1 MSIGTVL
8 DEAWTLFTRFFLRFF
23 LIALVVFASINL
35 VYALLVEA
43 ISSDNDG
50 AAVLLALLGLATAV
64 IGATWLQGAFVYAVQ
79 DARDGTFDASLGQIF
94 SRVAPSI
101 LPLLGAGL
109 LAGLGIALGFLLLI
123 IPGLFLITI
132 WAVVA
137 PVIVVEKPGVFAA
150 FGRSREL
157 VRGHGWTVFGIVH
170 HHRAPLRHRERAP
183 SGRVLRAARVPRDP
197 HRLDDRAGRRHAL
210 RRDRDRGHVLPASR
224 GRRRRCRDAR
234 RGVTL
239 DPETEARIEEPAS
252 ADAVREARLTPAEAV
267 EHMRIRLPDRGNR
280 KLRRVLERANA
291 DRVLKGWWHVAN
303 VNAVVRLQI
312 NDHSWVHI
320 QIVANIALKL
330 LRQLTKHRIEPSV
343 VRDYGMTNED
353 AEVVVVLAALTHCVG
368 MSVHRRGHEDWSL
381 FLAEPKLRELLDG
394 IYEEP
399 DRTVIVS
406 EVLQAITSHRA
417 DGEPLSLEAGIMRVG
432 DALDMAKGR
441 SRIPFEKG
449 QVSMHSLSAAAVEEV
464 LIVDGEVKPVRIEII
479 MNNSS
484 GLFQVDGL
492 LKAKLRGSGLEPHV
506 EVIAHIDTADE
517 KRLVPEYR
525 LEI

>member
-1 MSIGTVL
+1 M
-8 DEAWTLFTRFFLRFF
+8 
-23 LIALVVFASINL
+23 
-35 VYALLVEA
+35 
-43 ISSDNDG
+43 
-50 AAVLLALLGLATAV
+50 
-64 IGATWLQGAFVYAVQ
+64 
-79 DARDGTFDASLGQIF
+79 
-94 SRVAPSI
+94 
-101 LPLLGAGL
+101 
-109 LAGLGIALGFLLLI
+109 
-123 IPGLFLITI
+123 
-132 WAVVA
+132 
-137 PVIVVEKPGVFAA
+137 
-150 FGRSREL
+150 
-157 VRGHGWTVFGIVH
+157 
-170 HHRAPLRHRERAP
+170 
-183 SGRVLRAARVPRDP
+183 
-197 HRLDDRAGRRHAL
+197 
-210 RRDRDRGHVLPASR
+210 
-224 GRRRRCRDAR
+224 
-234 RGVTL
+234 TL
-239 DPETEARIEEPAS
+239 DPETEARIDEPAS

-291 DRVLKGWWHVAN
+291 DPELKGWWHVAN
-303 VNAVVRLQI
+303 VNAVVRLEI

-330 LRQLTKHRIEPSV
+330 LRQLTKHGVEPSV
-343 VRDYGMTNED
+343 VRDYSMQNED

-381 FLAEPKLRELLDG
+381 FLAEPKLRELLEG
-394 IYEEP
+394 IYDEP

-417 DGEPLSLEAGIMRVG
+417 DGEPLSLEAGILRVG

-449 QVSMHSLSAAAVEEV
+449 QVSMHSLSAAAVDEV
-464 LIVDGEVKPVRIEII
+464 VIGDGETKPVRIEIV